1 MRIEVAV
8 FATLRRYMPE
18 LGIGETKTLEV
29 EPGTTMAEVVEMLG
43 LPKDEVQIVVRNHRH
58 ADLSDAVT
66 EGDRIAFV
74 PAIGGG

>member
-18 LGIGETKTLEV
+18 LGLGETKTLEV
-29 EPGTTMAEVVEMLG
+29 EPGTTMADIVEMLG
-43 LPKDEVQIVVRNHRH
+43 LPKDEVQIVVRNHLH

-66 EGDRIAFV
+66 EWDRIVFV

>member
-18 LGIGETKTLEV
+18 LGLGETKTLEV
-29 EPGTTMAEVVEMLG
+29 EPGTTMAEVVDMLG

>member
-18 LGIGETKTLEV
+18 LGLGETKTLEV

-43 LPKDEVQIVVRNHRH
+43 LPKDEVQIVVRNHLH

>member
-18 LGIGETKTLEV
+18 LGLGETKTLEV
-29 EPGTTMAEVVEMLG
+29 EPGTTMAEVVDMLG
-43 LPKDEVQIVVRNHRH
+43 LPKDEVQIVVRNHLH

-66 EGDRIAFV
+66 EGDRIVFV

>member
-8 FATLRRYMPE
+8 FATLRPYMPE
-18 LGIGETKTLEV
+18 LGLGETKTLEV

>member
-18 LGIGETKTLEV
+18 LGLGETKTLEV
-29 EPGTTMAEVVEMLG
+29 EPGTTMADIVEMLG

-58 ADLSDAVT
+58 ANLSDAVI
-66 EGDRIAFV
+66 EGDRIVFV

>member
-18 LGIGETKTLEV
+18 LGLGETKTLEV
-29 EPGTTMAEVVEMLG
+29 ESGTTMAEVVEMLG
-43 LPKDEVQIVVRNHRH
+43 LPKDEVQIVVRNHLH

-66 EGDRIAFV
+66 EGDRIVFV

>member
-18 LGIGETKTLEV
+18 LGLGETKTLEV
-29 EPGTTMAEVVEMLG
+29 EPGTTIAEVVEMLG
-43 LPKDEVQIVVRNHRH
+43 LPKDEVQIVVRNHLH

-66 EGDRIAFV
+66 EGDRIVFV

>member
-18 LGIGETKTLEV
+18 LGLGKTKTLEV

>member
-1 MRIEVAV
+1 MRIEVAA

-18 LGIGETKTLEV
+18 LGLGETKTLEV

-58 ADLSDAVT
+58 VNLNDPVT
-66 EGDRIAFV
+66 DGDRIVFV